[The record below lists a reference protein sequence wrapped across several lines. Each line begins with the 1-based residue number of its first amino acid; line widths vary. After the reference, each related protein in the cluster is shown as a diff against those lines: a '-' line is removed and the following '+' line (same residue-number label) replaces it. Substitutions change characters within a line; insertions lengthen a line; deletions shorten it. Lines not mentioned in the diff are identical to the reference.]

1 MFGKRE
7 PERTEL
13 TPELAALER
22 QLSALSLSPPRIDR
36 DKLMFE
42 AGRAAAS
49 RPRWSINLASPP
61 WGGSRIWPATTAMM
75 TAASV
80 IFATMLILH
89 RDSARV
95 AAPTAPQ
102 VAPVLVVA
110 QPSVVQPAWRSDFAR
125 NAWLASTQPSTGYLG
140 IRQAALTRGVNAID
154 STFSAASN
162 VRDAGEKSD
171 ASQRRML
178 NELLPGARIELMPRS

>member
-7 PERTEL
+7 PEQTEL

-22 QLSALSLSPPRIDR
+22 QLSALAISPPQIDR
-36 DKLMFE
+36 DKLMFA
-42 AGRAAAS
+42 AGQAAAS
-49 RPRWSINLASPP
+49 RPRWSINLAGPP
-61 WGGSRIWPATTAMM
+61 WGGSRIWPAATAMM

-80 IFATMLILH
+80 LLATMLILQ

-95 AAPTAPQ
+95 AESAAPL
-102 VAPVLVVA
+102 VAPVSVVV
-110 QPSVVQPAWRSDFAR
+110 QPVVQPAWRSDFAR
-125 NAWLASTQPSTGYLG
+125 NAWLASMQPSTGYLS

-162 VRDAGEKSD
+162 VRDTGGDKLEP
-171 ASQRRML
+171 SQRRML